1 MTRKTNSSAP
11 ASRKPQN
18 KSQRKTGS
26 PRRSSN
32 SRGTSPTKRAPAHR
46 ASAKRAPTK
55 RTPARTQSSR
65 SRTAARRSLQAARY
79 LWAAV
84 TALVIA
90 ALLFEPTLV
99 WTLGVGV
106 FMVAAAEFSGFWL
119 IVSGYGLACLPAVF
133 GLLVATG
140 RFWTSLTHGLWI
152 GAVYAVVGFI
162 FLDQILGVISPSG
175 W

>member
-18 KSQRKTGS
+18 KPQRKSGS
-26 PRRSSN
+26 PRRGSG
-32 SRGTSPTKRAPAHR
+32 SRGRSPANRAPSNRAPAN
-46 ASAKRAPTK
+46 
-55 RTPARTQSSR
+55 RTPSNRARANNHASR
-65 SRTAARRSLQAARY
+65 SRTAARRSVQAARY

-84 TALVIA
+84 TALVVA

-106 FMVAAAEFSGFWL
+106 FMVAAAEFSGLWL
-119 IVSGYGLACLPAVF
+119 IVSGYGLACLPAIF

-140 RFWTSLTHGLWI
+140 RFWTSLTHSLWI
-152 GAVYAVVGFI
+152 GAVYAVVGFVL
-162 FLDQILGVISPSG
+162 LDQILGVLTPYG